1 MKSTT
6 ALLLI
11 LLNASAAVA
20 QSPATGALLVA
31 TDELRDPRFSETVI
45 LLLHYGPDGALGVAV
60 NRPTWVEAADA
71 FSDMPFL
78 DEYTGNVYMG
88 GPLAPAN
95 LVTLMRISDIGDNEL
110 EPIVDDIY
118 VSADPVLLA
127 ELLDTAG
134 TAGTAGTEQTL
145 RVYAGHAGW
154 EAGQLDREI
163 AAGSWQVLPAS
174 AEFVFTNEPLELWV
188 ELRAPQSELMVYR
201 ADDRPRL
208 PSP

>member
-1 MKSTT
+1 MMKLIT

-11 LLNASAAVA
+11 LLNVSAAVA

-31 TDELRDPRFSETVI
+31 TDELRDSRFSETVI
-45 LLLHYGPDGALGVAV
+45 LLLHYGPDGALGVAI
-60 NRPTWVEAADA
+60 NRPTWVAATDA
-71 FSDMPFL
+71 FADMPFL

-95 LVTLMRISDIGDNEL
+95 LVALMRMTDIGDNEL

-118 VSADPVLLA
+118 VSADP
-127 ELLDTAG
+127 ELLSQLLG
-134 TAGTAGTEQTL
+134 TGGTEQTL

-154 EAGQLDREI
+154 DAGQLDQEI

-174 AEFVFTNEPLELWV
+174 AELVFTNSPLELWA

-201 ADDRPRL
+201 ADDGPRL
-208 PSP
+208 ALR

>member
-1 MKSTT
+1 MMKSTT

-11 LLNASAAVA
+11 LLTASAAVA

-45 LLLHYGPDGALGVAV
+45 LLLHYGPDGALGIAV
-60 NRPTWVEAADA
+60 NRPTWVAATDA

-95 LVTLMRISDIGDNEL
+95 LVALMRMTDIGDNEL
-110 EPIVDDIY
+110 EPIIDDIY
-118 VSADPVLLA
+118 VSADP
-127 ELLDTAG
+127 ELLSQLLG
-134 TAGTAGTEQTL
+134 TGSTEQTL

-154 EAGQLDREI
+154 DAGQLDQEI

-174 AEFVFTNEPLELWV
+174 AELVFTNDPLELWV

-208 PSP
+208 ASP

>member
-1 MKSTT
+1 MMKLTT

-31 TDELRDPRFSETVI
+31 TDELRDRRFSETVI

-60 NRPTWVEAADA
+60 NRPTWVAATDA
-71 FSDMPFL
+71 FADMPFL

-95 LVTLMRISDIGDNEL
+95 LVALMRMTDIGDNEL

-118 VSADPVLLA
+118 VSADP
-127 ELLDTAG
+127 ELLSQLLG
-134 TAGTAGTEQTL
+134 TGGTEQTL

-154 EAGQLDREI
+154 DAGQLDQEI

-174 AEFVFTNEPLELWV
+174 AELVFTNGPLELWA

-208 PSP
+208 ALP

>member
-1 MKSTT
+1 MMKSTT

-118 VSADPVLLA
+118 VSADPELLA
-127 ELLDTAG
+127 ELLS
-134 TAGTAGTEQTL
+134 TAGTEQTL

-154 EAGQLDREI
+154 DAGQLDQEI

-174 AEFVFTNEPLELWV
+174 AELVFTNDPLELWI

>member
-1 MKSTT
+1 MMKSTA

-45 LLLHYGPDGALGVAV
+45 LLLHYGTDGALGVAV

-95 LVTLMRISDIGDNEL
+95 LVTLIRLSDIGDHEL

-118 VSADPVLLA
+118 VSADPILLN
-127 ELLDTAG
+127 ELL
-134 TAGTAGTEQTL
+134 GTAGTEQTL

-154 EAGQLDREI
+154 DAGQLDREI

-174 AEFVFTNEPLELWV
+174 AEFVFTDDPLELWG

-208 PSP
+208 ASP

>member
-1 MKSTT
+1 MMKSTT

-11 LLNASAAVA
+11 LLTASAAVA

-45 LLLHYGPDGALGVAV
+45 LLLHYGPDGALGIAV
-60 NRPTWVEAADA
+60 NRPTWVAATDA
-71 FSDMPFL
+71 FADMPFL

-95 LVTLMRISDIGDNEL
+95 LVALMRMTDIGDNEL
-110 EPIVDDIY
+110 EPIIDDIY
-118 VSADPVLLA
+118 VSADP
-127 ELLDTAG
+127 ELLSQLLG
-134 TAGTAGTEQTL
+134 TGSTEQTL

-154 EAGQLDREI
+154 DAGQLDQEI

-174 AEFVFTNEPLELWV
+174 AELVFTNDPLELWV

-208 PSP
+208 ASP

>member
-1 MKSTT
+1 MMKSTT
-6 ALLLI
+6 ALLLV
-11 LLNASAAVA
+11 LLNVSAAVA

-60 NRPTWVEAADA
+60 NRPTWVAATDA
-71 FSDMPFL
+71 FADMPFL

-95 LVTLMRISDIGDNEL
+95 LVALMRMTDIADNEL

-118 VSADPVLLA
+118 VSADP
-127 ELLDTAG
+127 ELLSQLLG
-134 TAGTAGTEQTL
+134 TGGTEQTL
-145 RVYAGHAGW
+145 RVYAGHASW
-154 EAGQLDREI
+154 DAGQLDQEI

-174 AEFVFTNEPLELWV
+174 AEFVFTNDPLELWA

-201 ADDRPRL
+201 ADGRPRL
-208 PSP
+208 ALP

>member
-1 MKSTT
+1 MMKSTA

-11 LLNASAAVA
+11 LLTASAAVA
-20 QSPATGALLVA
+20 QSPATGTLLVA

-60 NRPTWVEAADA
+60 NRPTWVAATDA
-71 FSDMPFL
+71 FADMPFL

-88 GPLAPAN
+88 GPVAPAN
-95 LVTLMRISDIGDNEL
+95 LVALMRMTDIGDNEL

-118 VSADPVLLA
+118 VSADP
-127 ELLDTAG
+127 ELLSQLLG
-134 TAGTAGTEQTL
+134 TGGTEQTL

-154 EAGQLDREI
+154 DAGQLDQEI

-174 AEFVFTNEPLELWV
+174 AELVFTNDPLELWV
-188 ELRAPQSELMVYR
+188 ELRAPQSELLVYR

-208 PSP
+208 ASP

>member
-1 MKSTT
+1 MMKSTT

-45 LLLHYGPDGALGVAV
+45 LLLHYGPDGALGVAI

-118 VSADPVLLA
+118 VSADP
-127 ELLDTAG
+127 ELLSQLLG
-134 TAGTAGTEQTL
+134 TGGTEQTL

-154 EAGQLDREI
+154 DAGQLDQEI
-163 AAGSWQVLPAS
+163 CSRKLASPAS
-174 AEFVFTNEPLELWV
+174 QCGDSYSRMSPLELWA

-201 ADDRPRL
+201 ADDRPRFAL
-208 PSP
+208 P

>member
-1 MKSTT
+1 MMKSTA

-11 LLNASAAVA
+11 LLTASAAAA

-45 LLLHYGPDGALGVAV
+45 LLLHYGTDGALGVAV
-60 NRPTWVEAADA
+60 NRPTWIEAADA

-95 LVTLMRISDIGDNEL
+95 LVTLMRLSDIGDNEL

-118 VSADPVLLA
+118 VSADPILLN
-127 ELLDTAG
+127 ELL
-134 TAGTAGTEQTL
+134 GTAGTEQTL

-154 EAGQLDREI
+154 DAGQLDREI

-174 AEFVFTNEPLELWV
+174 AEFVFTDDPLELWV

-201 ADDRPRL
+201 ADDRPKL
-208 PSP
+208 ASP

>member
-1 MKSTT
+1 MKSTA

-11 LLNASAAVA
+11 LLTASAAVA

-45 LLLHYGPDGALGVAV
+45 LLLHYGTDGALGVAV
-60 NRPTWVEAADA
+60 NRPTWIEAADA

-95 LVTLMRISDIGDNEL
+95 LVTLMRLSDIGDNEL

-118 VSADPVLLA
+118 VSADPILLN
-127 ELLDTAG
+127 ELL
-134 TAGTAGTEQTL
+134 GTAGTEQTL

-154 EAGQLDREI
+154 DAGQLDREI

-174 AEFVFTNEPLELWV
+174 AEFVFTDDPLELWA

-201 ADDRPRL
+201 ADDRPKL
-208 PSP
+208 ASP

>member
-1 MKSTT
+1 MMKSTT
-6 ALLLI
+6 ALLLV
-11 LLNASAAVA
+11 LLNVSAAVA

-60 NRPTWVEAADA
+60 NRPTWVAATDVFA
-71 FSDMPFL
+71 DMPFL

-95 LVTLMRISDIGDNEL
+95 LVALMRMTDIADNEL

-118 VSADPVLLA
+118 VSADP
-127 ELLDTAG
+127 ELLSQLLG
-134 TAGTAGTEQTL
+134 TGGTEQTL
-145 RVYAGHAGW
+145 RVYAGHASW
-154 EAGQLDREI
+154 DAGQLDQEI

-174 AEFVFTNEPLELWV
+174 AEFVFTNDPLELWA

-201 ADDRPRL
+201 ADGRPRL
-208 PSP
+208 ALP

>member
-1 MKSTT
+1 MMKSTA

-45 LLLHYGPDGALGVAV
+45 LLLHYGTDGALGVAV

-95 LVTLMRISDIGDNEL
+95 LVTLIRLSDIGDHEL

-118 VSADPVLLA
+118 VSADPILLN
-127 ELLDTAG
+127 ELL
-134 TAGTAGTEQTL
+134 GTAGTEQTL

-154 EAGQLDREI
+154 DAGQLDREI
-163 AAGSWQVLPAS
+163 AASRNSWSIVQMTVRDSRRLNSGRGEPCSSLTIRTSVRGGSA
-174 AEFVFTNEPLELWV
+174 AT
-188 ELRAPQSELMVYR
+188 
-201 ADDRPRL
+201 RL
-208 PSP
+208 